1 MATETRKTKRAVK
14 QASRPR
20 LSAPPSEP
28 EMAREHASIDCLD
41 VLEDTMTFFLQKA
54 SEASDEKAAK
64 RFARYADRAL
74 KTLALYH
81 PFYHRLS
88 RTKP

>member
-1 MATETRKTKRAVK
+1 M
-14 QASRPR
+14 
-20 LSAPPSEP
+20 PSEP
-28 EMAREHASIDCLD
+28 EMVHEYASIDSLD
-41 VLEDTMTFFLQKA
+41 VLEEAMKFFLQRA

-88 RTKP
+88 RTKRGGPCE

>member
-1 MATETRKTKRAVK
+1 MATETSIIKRARK
-14 QASRPR
+14 QASRPHLFAP
-20 LSAPPSEP
+20 LSDL
-28 EMAREHASIDCLD
+28 EMAQEHASIDCLD
-41 VLEDTMTFFLQKA
+41 VLQKA

-64 RFARYADRAL
+64 RLARYADRAF

>member
-1 MATETRKTKRAVK
+1 M
-14 QASRPR
+14 
-20 LSAPPSEP
+20 
-28 EMAREHASIDCLD
+28 DCLD
-41 VLEDTMTFFLQKA
+41 VLEDTMRFFLQKA

-64 RFARYADRAL
+64 RLARHADRAF